1 MHFLFLMGIS
11 MGKLLDLN
19 IMSENDLNMIDLV
32 ITHLTHPWGSPLWF
46 AALNSLPVVIFC
58 HFRHSCKWPKL
69 SFSGMYD
76 QKWPLEV
83 LCTGLFFCHRCVF
96 AMSYSTPVVNR
107 NAPTSH
113 ESDSCRDHLVGSNLS
128 PLPRAPF

>member
-1 MHFLFLMGIS
+1 
-11 MGKLLDLN
+11 
-19 IMSENDLNMIDLV
+19 MSENDLNMIDLV
-32 ITHLTHPWGSPLWF
+32 ITHLTHPWGPPLWF

-113 ESDSCRDHLVGSNLS
+113 ESDTRAATTWWAPTS
-128 PLPRAPF
+128 LPCLELLFNPRREPTALRLIHW